1 MDSTDKALEHLPAF
15 RSKMEAAGLQ
25 SLVIETFAN
34 YYRQV
39 CSGARGFI
47 SDDDILPVTAEEIDH
62 YRDLTTYR
70 DAGRKAARRA
80 VHITLN
86 GGLGTSM
93 GLTGAKSLLPVHNG
107 KSFIEIILKQTTAS
121 GARLCLMNSFNTE
134 AETQAALQ
142 RIRPEPQPLSF
153 RQHQFPKILQDS
165 LAPADWPANRDLE
178 WNPPGHGDV
187 YCALFTSGML
197 QRLLDDG
204 ICYAFIANCDNLGAS
219 LDPALLGYFATRGF
233 PFLMEVAPKTRA
245 DVKGG
250 HLARKKEGGLLLREV
265 AQCPEDE
272 LEAFK
277 DIARYRYFNT
287 NNIWVD
293 LQQLAERLQSV
304 GIVDLPMIVNPKTL
318 DPRDNQSP
326 PVYQIESAMGA
337 AISLFDAAAAVE
349 VPRSRFLP
357 VKKCS
362 DLLALRSDLFTV
374 DKNGAVLWHSNQPMV
389 AAAGKLTIELDS
401 LYYGKI
407 DQLEARFAEGIPSLV
422 DCESLII
429 KGDVRF
435 DRDVRLRGRVVIVN
449 PKDEQA
455 TIAAGSTI
463 EGNYDAD

>member
-1 MDSTDKALEHLPAF
+1 MDSTDTALEHLSAF
-15 RSKMEAAGLQ
+15 RRKMEAAGLQ
-25 SLVIETFAN
+25 PLVLDTFAN

-47 SDDDILPVTAEEIDH
+47 PDNDILPVMPEDIDH
-62 YRDLTTYR
+62 YRDLATYR
-70 DAGRKAARRA
+70 DTGRKAARKA

-93 GLTGAKSLLPVHNG
+93 GLTGAKSLLPVHKG
-107 KSFIEIILKQTTAS
+107 RSFLEIILKQTAAS

-142 RIRPEPQPLSF
+142 GINPDPHPLSF
-153 RQHQFPKILQDS
+153 RQHQFPKILQDT

-187 YCALFTSGML
+187 YSALFTSGML

-204 ICYAFIANCDNLGAS
+204 IRYAFIANCDNLGAS
-219 LDPALLGYFATRGF
+219 LDPVLLGYFVSQGF

-272 LEAFK
+272 LEVFK

-293 LQQLAERLQSV
+293 LQHLVERLQRL

-318 DPRDNQSP
+318 DPRDSQSP
-326 PVYQIESAMGA
+326 LVYQVESAMGA
-337 AISLFDAAAAVE
+337 AIALFDEAAAVE
-349 VPRSRFLP
+349 VPRSRFFP

-362 DLLALRSDLFTV
+362 DLLALRSDLFTI
-374 DKNGAVLWHSNQPMV
+374 DQNGGVLWHSNQPLV
-389 AAAGKLTIELDS
+389 AAAGKLTIELDPRF
-401 LYYGKI
+401 YAKI
-407 DQLEARFAEGIPSLV
+407 DQFEARFAEGIPSLV
-422 DCESLII
+422 DCESLVV

-435 DRDVRLRGRVVIVN
+435 GRDVHLKGRVVIVN
-449 PKDEQA
+449 PKDEQTA
-455 TIAAGSTI
+455 IAAGSII